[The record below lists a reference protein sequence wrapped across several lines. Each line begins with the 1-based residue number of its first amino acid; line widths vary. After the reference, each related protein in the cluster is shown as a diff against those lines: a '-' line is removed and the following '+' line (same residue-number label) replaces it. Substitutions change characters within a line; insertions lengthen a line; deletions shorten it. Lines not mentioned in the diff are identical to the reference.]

1 MHLASTR
8 KWILWTNIKLVFRR
22 KVMRAQFGTNTVVR
36 RKIPLKLTSTK
47 RPKHREVIHIT
58 LKDITA
64 I

>member
-1 MHLASTR
+1 
-8 KWILWTNIKLVFRR
+8 
-22 KVMRAQFGTNTVVR
+22 MRAQFGTNTVVR